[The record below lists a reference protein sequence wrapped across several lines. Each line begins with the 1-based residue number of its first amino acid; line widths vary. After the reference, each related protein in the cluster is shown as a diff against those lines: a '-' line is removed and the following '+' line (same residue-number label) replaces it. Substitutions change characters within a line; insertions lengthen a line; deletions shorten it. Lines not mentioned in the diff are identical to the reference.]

1 MPGGSESP
9 GFIHDFHVS
18 AQCILTLEST
28 RRDRAV
34 GLEVQS

>member
-9 GFIHDFHVS
+9 GFIHDFHV
-18 AQCILTLEST
+18 ILIPEST